1 MQDLS
6 RDLME
11 LGRETVVRTAPIE
24 DLIGYALRRAQ
35 GVVYADLNGA
45 LARISLRPLQFTL
58 LLMVA
63 ENPGSSQSNV
73 CEALGIQK
81 ANCVPTMGELE
92 RRGYIIR
99 RKSTADARSY
109 ELHITH
115 KGKRILQRA
124 GEDFRS
130 GGAEAIHQHRQ
141 RARIRSAGFR
151 IVLHFELTRRHL
163 ELHDRTLV
171 DEQAGERGG
180 LG

>member
-1 MQDLS
+1 
-6 RDLME
+6 
-11 LGRETVVRTAPIE
+11 VVRTAPIE

-63 ENPGSSQSNV
+63 ENPGASQSGV

-81 ANCVPTMGELE
+81 ANCVPTMSELE

-99 RKSTADARSY
+99 RKSSADARSY
-109 ELHITH
+109 QLHITH

-124 GEDFRS
+124 GEVHS
-130 GGAEAIHQHRQ
+130 MHEQ
-141 RARIRSAGFR
+141 RLIDRIGVDGRDQLLRLLSK
-151 IVLHFELTRRHL
+151 LT
-163 ELHDRTLV
+163 ENK
-171 DEQAGERGG
+171 
-180 LG
+180 